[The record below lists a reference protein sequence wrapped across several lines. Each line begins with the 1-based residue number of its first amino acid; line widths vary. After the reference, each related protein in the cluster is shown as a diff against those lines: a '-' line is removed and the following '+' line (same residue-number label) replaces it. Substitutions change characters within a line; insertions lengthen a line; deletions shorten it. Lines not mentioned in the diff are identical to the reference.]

1 MLNIHYTNDNY
12 PSRQSPKATLIERLD
27 PVCYGKWQS
36 SSPLTKVQLD
46 HFNQNGYLLL
56 ENLFTADEVVHLQA
70 EAKQALLNAS
80 ALRQETVITELDSH
94 EVRSIFEIHLQSQ
107 LMGRLASDQRL
118 AEVAALL
125 LDDRVYIHQSRLN
138 YKPSFVG
145 EAFYWHSDFET
156 WHVEDGMP
164 RMRAL
169 SISVLLTENTP
180 YNGSLMLVPGSHR
193 LFLSCIGE
201 TPDNHYQSSLKKQEF
216 GVPDQA
222 NLEKMVRDFGIVS
235 PTGPPGSVLIFDCN
249 MMHGSNSNITPM
261 PRSNTFF
268 VYNAMSNRLVQPYGN
283 QPPRPDFV
291 ACRTPTPIN
300 SQGGYLSSV

>member
-94 EVRSIFEIHLQSQ
+94 EVRSIFDIHLQSQ

-201 TPDNHYQSSLKKQEF
+201 TPDNHYQSSLKKQVF

-300 SQGGYLSSV
+300 PQGGYLSRV